1 MSELSTDERQMLL
14 DIARRSIEH
23 GLRHEH
29 RALSMDIDYPPA
41 LAAPRASFVTLKID
55 NELRGCIGTLEPV
68 RPLAQD
74 VHENAHS
81 AAFRDPRFLPLAPSE
96 WPGLRLSLSILS
108 LPEPLAASSESELIL
123 ALRPDVDGVIF
134 EYGQRRGTFLPAVWE
149 TLNEPREFVRQLK
162 LKTGLPADFWSE
174 ALRVYRYTATHIEED

>member
-1 MSELSTDERQMLL
+1 MSELSADERQTLL

-41 LAAPRASFVTLKID
+41 LAAPRASFVTLKIG
-55 NELRGCIGTLEPV
+55 NELRGCIGSLEPM

-74 VHENAHS
+74 VHENAYS
-81 AAFRDPRFLPLAPSE
+81 AAFRDPRFQPLTTSE

-108 LPEPLAASSESELIL
+108 LPEPLTANSEAELLL
-123 ALRPDVDGVIF
+123 ALRPGIDGVIL

-149 TLNEPREFVRQLK
+149 SLNEPREFMRQLK
-162 LKTGLPADFWSE
+162 LKTGLPADFWSD
-174 ALRVYRYTATHIEED
+174 ALRVYRYTATHIEEG